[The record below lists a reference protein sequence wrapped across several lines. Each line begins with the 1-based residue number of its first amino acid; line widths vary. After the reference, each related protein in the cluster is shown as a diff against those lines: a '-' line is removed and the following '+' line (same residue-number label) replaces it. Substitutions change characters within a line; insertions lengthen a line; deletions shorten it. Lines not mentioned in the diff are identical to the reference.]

1 MLAERPPL
9 TILTLLAS
17 FVVSTAAWAAPAF
30 HADFDLDTPDQPPS
44 TIPPGPPDGDAIR
57 LRTQSGTGGSILV
70 RSAVGSMTDQPVE
83 IERFD
88 GGSVAFHSDLD
99 PSLTTCP
106 GYTISYTAMSSLTF
120 FTTITFRGTGGYIIS
135 SVEYRG
141 GGVLSYNGSGNP
153 LSVGYF
159 PDQPQLFEITVDMVG
174 QTTSLSIDG
183 VPIPEAQDYPFALAT
198 DAIVLTVSFG
208 GTTPATIVMDDIHV
222 EGVGCSVPT
231 TTSTTPSS
239 STTSTSTTV
248 VTTTSTIGSSSSS
261 SSTMTSTTS
270 TSTTSSTTTSTQPV
284 ACVPHYAPSYKGNLK
299 FYRYATD
306 LMYVKAKTGRIC
318 RACDGKRRGVLLK
331 GKKPGFG
338 FLQYGI
344 DVGPSFEV
352 HALLDVSKLRNAGV
366 FTGVEFDSPAV
377 PVGQVPP
384 NFVFAGVALE
394 SDGSFTAFASH
405 NGSDVGST
413 ASIPA
418 GTDSVEMRMSYDGL
432 SLNVEY
438 DTVPPSTTWP
448 ILQSYPFT
456 YGGSGGLGAGLSNSD
471 KGDQVG
477 VGIEISG
484 DLFEQERQAL
494 LCDLQAAIAL
504 ETEALTDLDAGDTGD
519 AMTEIENAIG
529 VIDMGT
535 AIPDTDPQQF
545 TGGLVDRAKS
555 LFSENAAAGK
565 SVEKNLGS
573 AEKKDG
579 AAIKRIDKG
588 KPDKAKKQVA
598 AALGKKNRAK
608 AVIETG
614 NQKEKGNPL

>member
-1 MLAERPPL
+1 MPAKRSSLA
-9 TILTLLAS
+9 ILPLLAS
-17 FVVSTAAWAAPAF
+17 LVVSTAAWATPAF
-30 HADFDLDTPDQPPS
+30 HADFNLDTPDQPPS
-44 TIPPGPPDGDAIR
+44 TIPPGPPDGDSIR
-57 LRTQSGTGGSILV
+57 VRPHSASDGSVLV
-70 RSAVGSMTDQPVE
+70 RETVGPMTDQPLE
-83 IERFD
+83 IDRLE
-88 GGSVAFHSDLD
+88 GGSVNFEGNLD
-99 PSLTTCP
+99 PALTTCQ
-106 GYTISYTAMSSLTF
+106 GYTVSFRAMSSLTF
-120 FTTITFRGTGGYIIS
+120 FTTVTFRGTGGHIIS

-141 GGVLSYNGSGNP
+141 GGVLSYNTSTNP

-174 QTTSLSIDG
+174 RTTSLSIDG
-183 VPIPEAQDYPFALAT
+183 VPIPEAQDYPLVLAT
-198 DAIVLTVSFG
+198 DAVVLIVSFG
-208 GTTPATIVMDDIHV
+208 GLTPATMVIDDIHV
-222 EGVGCSVPT
+222 EGTGCPVAT
-231 TTSTTPSS
+231 TTSTMPPS
-239 STTSTSTTV
+239 STTSTSTTT
-248 VTTTSTIGSSSSS
+248 VTTTSTIGG
-261 SSTMTSTTS
+261 SSTSSTTTTS
-270 TSTTSSTTTSTQPV
+270 TSTTSSTTTSTQPA
-284 ACVPHYAPSYKGNLK
+284 ACVPRYAPSYKGNLK

-318 RACDGKRRGVLLK
+318 RACEGKRRGVLLK

-338 FLQYGI
+338 FLQYGV
-344 DVGPSFEV
+344 DVGSSFEA
-352 HALLDVSKLRNAGV
+352 HALLDVSKLKNPGV

-377 PVGQVPP
+377 PVGQSPP
-384 NFVFAGVALE
+384 NFVFAGVSLE

-405 NGSDVGST
+405 NGSNVGST

-418 GTDSVEMRMSYDGL
+418 GTAAVQMRMWYDGL
-432 SLNVEY
+432 SVNVEY
-438 DTVPPSTTWP
+438 DTLPPSTTWP

-494 LCDLQAAIAL
+494 VCDLQAAITL
-504 ETEALTDLDAGDTGD
+504 ETEALADLDASNTTD
-519 AMTEIENAIG
+519 AKAKIENAIE

-535 AIPDTDPQQF
+535 EVPDTDPQQF

-565 SVEKNLGS
+565 SVEKNLG
-573 AEKKDG
+573 AAKKKDG
-579 AAIKRIDKG
+579 SAIKRIDKG
-588 KPDKAKKQVA
+588 KADKAKKQLS